1 MSEIDKVISMA
12 MNEVGYIEKKSNANL
27 DSKTLNAGNKNFT
40 KYARDLDNIPNF
52 YNGKKQGYAWC
63 AVFVDWCLVK
73 ALGVDRARSLLC
85 YPKNSAGAGCSESI
99 KYYKNNNRFVT
110 ANPKKGDQIFF
121 KQGHTGLV
129 YNVDNSK
136 VYTIEGN
143 TTKSAWVVANG
154 GEVCKKSYSLK
165 SSSII
170 GYGRPDYKIDDKT
183 SNASTNKVTE
193 KFGYEF
199 GTCNAY
205 YKALKVKAIRREP
218 NLSENVKKVKEI
230 SKGLRPGLTSKNL
243 NAKAHIK
250 VGCTLT
256 ILEIKEDGNGLIWGR
271 NYDGWLVLC
280 EKNGDKQLTFVRNK

>member
-1 MSEIDKVISMA
+1 MSEIDKVINMA
-12 MNEVGYIEKKSNANL
+12 LDEVGYIEKKSNANL
-27 DSKTLNAGNKNFT
+27 DSKKSNAGNKNFT

-52 YNGKKQGYAWC
+52 YNGKKQGFAWC

-73 ALGVDRARSLLC
+73 ALGVDRARALLC

-110 ANPKKGDQIFF
+110 SNPKKGDQIFF

-129 YNVDNSK
+129 YDVDSSK
-136 VYTIEGN
+136 VYT
-143 TTKSAWVVANG
+143 V
-154 GEVCKKSYSLK
+154 

-170 GYGRPDYKIDDKT
+170 GYGRPDYKTDSNT
-183 SNASTNKVTE
+183 SAEKVTE
-193 KFGYEF
+193 KFGYKF

-205 YKALKVKAIRREP
+205 YKAKKVKAIRREP

-230 SKGLRPGLTSKNL
+230 SAALRSGLTSKNL

-250 VGCTLT
+250 IGCTLT
-256 ILEIKEDGNGLIWGR
+256 ILEIKEDSNGLIWGR

-280 EKNGDKQLTFVRNK
+280 EKNGTKQLVFVRNK